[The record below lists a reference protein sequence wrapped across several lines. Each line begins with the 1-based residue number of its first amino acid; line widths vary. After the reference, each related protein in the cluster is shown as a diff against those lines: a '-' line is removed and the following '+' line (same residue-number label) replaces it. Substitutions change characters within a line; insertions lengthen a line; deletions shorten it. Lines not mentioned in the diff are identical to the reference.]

1 MDNYYYVFGKTVN
14 TFKLSHTNSHM
25 GDAVAISLTGVGE
38 GSDHTFTSQGIPS
51 IGQSFPDIENPSYK
65 V

>member
-1 MDNYYYVFGKTVN
+1 MIGKTVN

-25 GDAVAISLTGVGE
+25 GDAAAISLTGVGE
-38 GSDHTFTSQGIPS
+38 GSDHTFTSQGISS
-51 IGQSFPDIENPSYK
+51 IGQSFPTTENPSYK